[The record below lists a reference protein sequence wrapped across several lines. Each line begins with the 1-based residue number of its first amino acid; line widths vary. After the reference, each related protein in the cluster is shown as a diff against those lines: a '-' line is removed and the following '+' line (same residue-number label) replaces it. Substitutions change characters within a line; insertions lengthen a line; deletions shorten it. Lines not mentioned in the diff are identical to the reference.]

1 MYRAILA
8 VTGAVLM
15 AVAAAPATAAEGAP
29 SPTVPD
35 DRLDPNKVIC
45 RTIRPPTGT
54 RVASARN
61 QRKVCQTRQQWE
73 AQEREAQEALRVRD
87 RGICTS
93 TDRCK
98 G

>member
-8 VTGAVLM
+8 ATGVVLM
-15 AVAAAPATAAEGAP
+15 AGAAAPATAAEGGSAP
-29 SPTVPD
+29 AAAD
-35 DRLDPNKVIC
+35 DRYDPDKVIC

-61 QRKVCQTRQQWE
+61 QRKVCQTRQQWQD
-73 AQEREAQEALRVRD
+73 QEREAQEALKVRD
-87 RGICTS
+87 RGLCTNP
-93 TDRCK
+93 DRCK